1 MMARRPDFIIHKM
14 IVQSHNLGPIATEYL
29 FKRVECVYFD
39 EVGIQPV
46 NLKYGLLDDKTINL
60 KSMSFYSQN

>member
-1 MMARRPDFIIHKM
+1 M

-29 FKRVECVYFD
+29 FKRVESVFFD

-46 NLKYGLLDDKTINL
+46 NLKYGLLDD
-60 KSMSFYSQN
+60 